1 MEDYDFVR
9 RMERLGPTA
18 YVQNPPLITSSRRF
32 AGRRAAAIVC
42 GWLVIHALFWLNVSP
57 DRLARIYK
65 SNRQ

>member
-9 RMERLGPTA
+9 RLERLGPTA
-18 YVQNPPLITSSRRF
+18 YLQNPSLITLSRRF
-32 AGRRAAAIVC
+32 VGCHAVAIVC

-65 SNRQ
+65 SDRQ